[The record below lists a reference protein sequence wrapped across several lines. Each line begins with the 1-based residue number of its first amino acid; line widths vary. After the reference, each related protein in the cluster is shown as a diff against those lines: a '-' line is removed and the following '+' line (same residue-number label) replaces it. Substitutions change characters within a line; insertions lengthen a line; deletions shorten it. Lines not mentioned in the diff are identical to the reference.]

1 MPKKQVT
8 APIIGETHKSLEKL
22 FVVIRADAA
31 GITSSAEIS
40 NVPITRIVTRIVSEI
55 IANNTASTSETRT
68 LLT

>member
-1 MPKKQVT
+1 MPIKQVA
-8 APIIGETHKSLEKL
+8 APIVGETHKSLEKL

-31 GITSSAEIS
+31 GITNSAEIS
-40 NVPITRIVTRIVSEI
+40 SVPITRIVTKIVSEI